1 MTKRL
6 RPALALTVFV
16 LAVLAAS
23 ATALSVKLTPVKGAT
38 YAGLVSGPPIT
49 IKVDRTGHTAKIGL
63 ADAPLFCSSG
73 GGGPEPHSAKP
84 ATISSKGALTDTI
97 TFSTTGA
104 HSKQFAKVVVKGH
117 FYTFGKATPVFQ
129 GTLKTTFLIAGD
141 SSCNGQESFEAVKK

>member
-73 GGGPEPHSAKP
+73 AAARSPTAPSRRRSQAKARSPTRSPSRRPERTAN
-84 ATISSKGALTDTI
+84 SSPR
-97 TFSTTGA
+97 SW
-104 HSKQFAKVVVKGH
+104 
-117 FYTFGKATPVFQ
+117 
-129 GTLKTTFLIAGD
+129 
-141 SSCNGQESFEAVKK
+141 